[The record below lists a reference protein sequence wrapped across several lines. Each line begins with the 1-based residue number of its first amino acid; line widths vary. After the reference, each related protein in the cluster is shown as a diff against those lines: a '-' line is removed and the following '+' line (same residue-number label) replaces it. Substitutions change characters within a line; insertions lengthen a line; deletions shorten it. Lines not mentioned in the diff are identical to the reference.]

1 MTIRTW
7 LTLWNASMLL
17 VALLAT
23 GALAYYELVIEARP
37 QAQGAQPAG
46 KSAKEPAPADII
58 EIAMFCSIIP
68 AVALALA
75 GGWWVMRRTLAP
87 VTALTQAAEQMNE
100 HNLGTP
106 LPRTGSG
113 DELDRLTEV
122 FNAMTARLNS
132 AFARLRE
139 FTLHASHELK
149 TPLTVMHAELENWLR
164 DDRLATEQ
172 RQRVE
177 SQLDEIQRLA
187 KIVDSLTLLTRADAG
202 QVVLGREAVRLD
214 DLLREA
220 LADAESLSQP
230 AGVTA
235 TLEACDEVTIL
246 GDRHRLR
253 QLLLNLCDNAVKYNQ
268 PGGKVTLELHRAD
281 ARAELRISNTGRG
294 IPPEVLP
301 KVFDPFFRGDAS
313 HSQAVEGC
321 GLGLSIAR
329 WIVTAHGGTIR
340 IASEPGGLTSAI
352 VGLPV
357 PVDADRQKTS

>member
-1 MTIRTW
+1 MTIRTR

-17 VALLAT
+17 VVLLPT
-23 GALAYYELVIEARP
+23 CALAYHELVTEPRAHN
-37 QAQGAQPAG
+37 QGAQAAG
-46 KSAKEPAPADII
+46 KSQKDSAPTDLV
-58 EIAMFCSIIP
+58 EISIFCSIVP

-75 GGWWVMRRTLAP
+75 GGWWVMLRTVAP
-87 VTALTQAAEQMNE
+87 VTALTQAAEHMNE
-100 HNLGTP
+100 HNLGAP
-106 LPRTGSG
+106 LARTGSG

-149 TPLTVMHAELENWLR
+149 TPLTVMHGELENWLR
-164 DDRLATEQ
+164 DGGLTGEQ
-172 RQRVE
+172 REWVE
-177 SQLDEIQRLA
+177 SQLDEVQRLA
-187 KIVDSLTLLTRADAG
+187 KIVDSLTLLTKADAG

-214 DLLREA
+214 ELLREA
-220 LADAESLSQP
+220 LADAESLGRP

-235 TLEACDEVTIL
+235 TLGVCHQVTIL

-253 QLLLNLCDNAVKYNQ
+253 QLLLNLCDNAVKHNE
-268 PGGKVTLELHRAD
+268 PGGKVTLDLHRAGGC
-281 ARAELRISNTGRG
+281 AEVRISNTGRG

-301 KVFDPFFRGDAS
+301 KVFDPFFRGDVS

-329 WIVTAHGGTIR
+329 WIVSAHGGTIQ
-340 IASEPGGLTSAI
+340 IASQPGGLTTAS
-352 VGLPV
+352 VWLPV
-357 PVDADRQKTS
+357 AV